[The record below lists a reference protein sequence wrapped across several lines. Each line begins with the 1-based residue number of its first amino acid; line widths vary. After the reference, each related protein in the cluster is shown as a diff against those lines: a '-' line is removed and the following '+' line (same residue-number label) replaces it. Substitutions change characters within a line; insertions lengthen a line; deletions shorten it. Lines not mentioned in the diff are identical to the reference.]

1 MISELCAY
9 CNNAPGT
16 TRDHVPPKGF
26 LRLPYRANL
35 RTVPACARCNTSCS
49 ADEEYVRR
57 VMITLMSN
65 NKEADKIF
73 DGPVTRSF
81 ERSPNVENA
90 VWDSLGVEDGRP
102 FAHIDT
108 SAFARV
114 ATKIV
119 RGLEFSINK
128 HRIPA
133 TTHFAFKFYDADEAP
148 QPITEALD
156 SSTPDASDAPN
167 FSFRCA
173 RAPDGDHEALWELN
187 FFESFCAA
195 VGVPVSARDV

>member
-1 MISELCAY
+1 MTIELCAY
-9 CNNAPGT
+9 CNSAPGT

-35 RTVPACARCNTSCS
+35 RTITACARCNAAGS

-57 VMITLMSN
+57 GMITLMSN
-65 NKEADKIF
+65 HDEADKIF

-81 ERSPNVENA
+81 ERSPRVEDA
-90 VWDSLGVEDGRP
+90 VWDSLGVEGGRP
-102 FAHIDT
+102 FARIDT

-133 TTHFAFKFYDADEAP
+133 TMHFAFKFYDADEVP
-148 QPITEALD
+148 QLITKALD
-156 SSTPDASDAPN
+156 SSTPDVSDAPN

-173 RAPDGDHEALWELN
+173 RAPDGDYDALWELT
-187 FFESFCAA
+187 FFESFCTA
-195 VGVPVSARDV
+195 VGVPISAQDV